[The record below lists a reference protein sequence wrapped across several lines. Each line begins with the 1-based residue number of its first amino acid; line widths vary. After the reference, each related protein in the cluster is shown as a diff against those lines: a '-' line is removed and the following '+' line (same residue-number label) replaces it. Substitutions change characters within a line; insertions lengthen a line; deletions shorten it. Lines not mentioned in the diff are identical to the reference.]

1 LMNQVKVPDTIEQI
15 VLRFDA
21 RTEPYTEF
29 DIGGEIKAARGA
41 LLDLSEPEKAGAW
54 AEALAFSLATGHHQ
68 NP

>member
-1 LMNQVKVPDTIEQI
+1 MNQVKVPDTIEQI

-41 LLDLSEPEKAGAW
+41 LLDLSEPEKAGA
-54 AEALAFSLATGHHQ
+54 
-68 NP
+68 